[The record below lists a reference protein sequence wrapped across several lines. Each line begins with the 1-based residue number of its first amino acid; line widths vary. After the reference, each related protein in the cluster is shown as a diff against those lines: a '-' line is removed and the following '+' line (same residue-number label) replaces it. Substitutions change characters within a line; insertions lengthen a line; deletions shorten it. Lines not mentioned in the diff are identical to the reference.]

1 MQPSRLH
8 QKGVIMAIIKSVVN
22 RLRHPVGAAG
32 LALAVT
38 AVAYT
43 GFASIAGNTQ
53 APSAFSGLKLTDAKG
68 RDFDFSSLSGQP
80 VAVFFGFTYCPDVCP
95 MTLHRLGFL
104 RQKIGPDF
112 DRIKIVFVSL
122 DPQRDTPEVLKNYME
137 GQPVRVTG
145 LTGTEADIAKMAKRF
160 DVFHEVIRVPGQD
173 YTIDHTASIFLV
185 DKKGRRSGEITMDAD
200 ESEYEK
206 KLRQL
211 LQGPTNFY
219 PKNQI

>member
-1 MQPSRLH
+1 
-8 QKGVIMAIIKSVVN
+8 
-22 RLRHPVGAAG
+22 
-32 LALAVT
+32 
-38 AVAYT
+38 
-43 GFASIAGNTQ
+43 
-53 APSAFSGLKLTDAKG
+53 
-68 RDFDFSSLSGQP
+68 
-80 VAVFFGFTYCPDVCP
+80 

-104 RQKIGPDF
+104 RQKIGPEF

-122 DPQRDTPEVLKNYME
+122 DPKRDTPEVLKNYME

-211 LQGPTNFY
+211 LQGSTNFD
-219 PKNQI
+219 PKNQIS